1 MDTLYVSHSVV
12 SDSGQPYGLQPTS
25 LVCPQDFPGKNTGVG
40 CHILLQ
46 GIFLTQEW
54 NPCLLRWQADSL
66 PLYHLGRPLLVPKER
81 KRDGKNSKGQKRSE
95 RERMAEQWVP
105 LAQYRSCNPP
115 RPLETSVQ
123 LPSAFWKPFHSVSLA
138 RTTERICLKY
148 GSGEADMSP
157 FFTSGYF
164 PMIPERISGDAF

>member
-1 MDTLYVSHSVV
+1 MHVYWVASVV